1 MSGGLSKREGGEA
14 SMNAEWF
21 EVASESPERTEAVAE
36 TLAGLVAGGDLV
48 TVEGE
53 LGAGKTCFAR
63 GLAAGLG
70 IDPAEVSSPSFVL
83 LQLYGSAAP
92 RGLALAHLDAYRVE
106 GPAQLAGVGLEEIL
120 GDRGVVVL
128 VEWASRIEAA
138 LPPPRIEVRI
148 LPEAAA
154 AGLEA
159 ATRRRIRLRD
169 LRGDPREAQRLR
181 EAMEAIHA
189 AVAVVEDRR
198 CPTCGGG
205 LGGGESESPPFC
217 SARCRMA
224 DLGRWFRGEHRI
236 VRPLDEAESAAE

>member
-1 MSGGLSKREGGEA
+1 
-14 SMNAEWF
+14 MNPEWL

-36 TLAGLVAGGDLV
+36 TLAGLAAGGDLV

-83 LQLYGSAAP
+83 LQHYGPAAP
-92 RGLALAHLDAYRVE
+92 RGLLLAHLDAYRVE

-120 GDRGVVVL
+120 GDPGVVVL

-138 LPPPRIEVRI
+138 LPGPRIEVRL
-148 LPEAAA
+148 LPAAGAVGPAAA
-154 AGLEA
+154 
-159 ATRRRIRLRD
+159 TQRRIRLRD
-169 LRGDPREAQRLR
+169 LRGDLRQAQRLR
-181 EAMEAIHA
+181 EAMAAIHA
-189 AVAVVEDRR
+189 ATPMSEEHR
-198 CPTCGGG
+198 CPTCGSG
-205 LGGGESESPPFC
+205 LGDGESESPPFC
-217 SARCRMA
+217 STRCRLA

-236 VRPLDEAESAAE
+236 VRPLDESESAAE

>member
-1 MSGGLSKREGGEA
+1 
-14 SMNAEWF
+14 MNSEWL
-21 EVASESPERTEAVAE
+21 EVASGSPERTEAVAG

-83 LQLYGSAAP
+83 LQHYGPAAP
-92 RGLALAHLDAYRVE
+92 RGLLLAHLDAYRVE

-120 GDRGVVVL
+120 GDPGVVML
-128 VEWASRIEAA
+128 VEWASRVEAA
-138 LPPPRIEVRI
+138 LPGRRIEVRI
-148 LPEAAA
+148 LPEPVAL
-154 AGLEA
+154 GPEA
-159 ATRRRIRLRD
+159 ASRRRIRLRD
-169 LRGDPREAQRLR
+169 LRGDPREVQRLR

-189 AVAVVEDRR
+189 AVAVFEQRR
-198 CPTCGGG
+198 CPTCGGR
-205 LGGGESESPPFC
+205 LGEGESESTPFC
-217 SARCRMA
+217 SPRCRMA

-236 VRPLDEAESAAE
+236 VRPLDEAESATE